1 MLASPRAWPERA
13 TAASS
18 FTMSIDSLYFVGA
31 DSARQNR
38 EVVQHGCA
46 KKKKLKREEEQSE
59 LEDLLQQATD
69 IADEC
74 GYMPQPSTIRQLA
87 ERDGIKRAT
96 GNSVARPP
104 AKRSVNNRE
113 EDALATYAEFTVRND
128 VEPGPQRH
136 AEATYALIEAR
147 CYRNT
152 AIENR
157 RLQLE
162 GGGSRFHMNA
172 RPQRPHVP
180 PASNYPHLA
189 GVQGVAEQET
199 STPAPDHKVEDAPT
213 ASYLLSERYI
223 LSEPL
228 CAASSHVPA
237 TCTSSMTSTAR
248 DTVALHDSTRAT
260 WLHASESGADILP
273 PAIYLPV
280 PEPSPSPMSEE
291 DSLPI
296 EFLNIH

>member
-1 MLASPRAWPERA
+1 MENVLPRTDAGDFWNEN
-13 TAASS
+13 S
-18 FTMSIDSLYFVGA
+18 G
-31 DSARQNR
+31 
-38 EVVQHGCA
+38 
-46 KKKKLKREEEQSE
+46 REEEQSE

-69 IADEC
+69 NADEC
-74 GYMPQPSTIRQLA
+74 GYMPQPSTIRKLA
-87 ERDGIKRAT
+87 ECDGIKRAK
-96 GNSVARPP
+96 GNSVARSP
-104 AKRSVNNRE
+104 AKRRIDDRK
-113 EDALATYAEFTVRND
+113 EDALAAYAEFTVGD
-128 VEPGPQRH
+128 GVEPGPQWH

-147 CYRNT
+147 CYQNI

-157 RLQLE
+157 HLQLGE
-162 GGGSRFHMNA
+162 DRLRFEIKRHEQEMKLKEMKLELSA

-180 PASNYPHLA
+180 SASNYPHLT
-189 GVQGVAEQET
+189 GVPGVAEQET

-213 ASYLLSERYI
+213 ASYLLAERYI